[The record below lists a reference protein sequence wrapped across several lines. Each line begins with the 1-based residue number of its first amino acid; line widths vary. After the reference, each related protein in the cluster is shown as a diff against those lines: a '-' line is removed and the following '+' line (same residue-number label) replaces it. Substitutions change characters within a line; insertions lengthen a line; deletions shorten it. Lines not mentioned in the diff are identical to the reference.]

1 MELDKTV
8 QKVMDTLQA
17 NLEDVIE
24 RHFSS
29 INTDMKSI
37 IEGVEQKKREEAFLQ
52 KRELLEKTLE
62 QKQILLTDSSFR
74 GVGKSTIAVRYAE
87 EQHIW
92 VVRSSNFRASFDNP
106 KIGHFWCGTSRQM
119 GRGLPRECQIVADDI
134 TLYELQELYSKDYHN
149 VFGFIRR

>member
-92 VVRSSNFRASFDNP
+92 VVRSSNFRA
-106 KIGHFWCGTSRQM
+106 
-119 GRGLPRECQIVADDI
+119 
-134 TLYELQELYSKDYHN
+134 
-149 VFGFIRR
+149 

>member
-37 IEGVEQKKREEAFLQ
+37 IEGVE
-52 KRELLEKTLE
+52 
-62 QKQILLTDSSFR
+62 
-74 GVGKSTIAVRYAE
+74 
-87 EQHIW
+87 
-92 VVRSSNFRASFDNP
+92 
-106 KIGHFWCGTSRQM
+106 
-119 GRGLPRECQIVADDI
+119 
-134 TLYELQELYSKDYHN
+134 
-149 VFGFIRR
+149 

>member
-74 GVGKSTIAVRYAE
+74 GVGKSTIAFRYAE
-87 EQHIW
+87 
-92 VVRSSNFRASFDNP
+92 
-106 KIGHFWCGTSRQM
+106 
-119 GRGLPRECQIVADDI
+119 
-134 TLYELQELYSKDYHN
+134 
-149 VFGFIRR
+149 